1 MVDLIEDFRDYSGT
15 VFNDYLHYSED
26 GNRWVAERI
35 FARLRPLFLSVTTG
49 GGGPG
54 AAAPLR

>member
-35 FARLRPLFLSVTTG
+35 FARLRPLFLAVTTDVRA
-49 GGGPG
+49 G
-54 AAAPLR
+54 ATAALR